1 MVMDGQRSARIF
13 ALKSGT
19 FLVSAAA
26 LSMLFTAP
34 AVAQEEEPAAGQR
47 HSQETLDEIVV
58 TARQRGETLLEV
70 PVAVTAIGAAELQQF
85 GTTDIRD
92 ISKLA
97 PSLSI
102 DRSGS
107 GNGGIVSLR
116 GVSTSSGQVGF
127 DQAVAIEV
135 DGVMVGRARILAQG
149 LFDVGQIEVLKGP
162 QALFFGKNSP
172 GGVISIKSA
181 GPTDELEGYIRSSY
195 EFVGDEALVEGAI
208 SGPLTEEIG
217 ARLALRYRDLKGYF
231 FNTSGGY
238 TDATY
243 PFAAVTPP
251 PGAGK
256 HRAGE
261 KEFVG
266 RLTLS
271 YKPVAA
277 DLDATL
283 KLSIAD
289 QSGDG
294 PAYGAQPIYCDGVSA
309 GVTYGVLDPYGE
321 CKFDKYFSRG
331 SFNPAV
337 VENMPFMKVDPYTD
351 IRMYLGGLT
360 VNYNFGDL
368 TLTSVSGYFKYTSKT
383 ADNYDA
389 TSLNQLYSAEREG
402 YRALSQ
408 ELRLLSDFDGPLNFL
423 LGAYYQDTSLDFDTS
438 VGILGLGPDAE
449 GRYHTWE
456 RSGYT
461 DGKTYS
467 VFGQLIWDVTDHVEL
482 AGGVRYTREK
492 KDSSMRHIYA
502 RPELAGTLL
511 APTTRV
517 FADRFRD
524 SNYSPE
530 VTLTYRPT
538 TDLTAYV
545 AYKTGYKSGGFGL
558 SVSLIPATIT
568 EDAITYDSEKVKG
581 FEAGLKA
588 QLFDGRL
595 TLSTALYNYK
605 YDNLQVN
612 SFNADTTSFT
622 INNAAS
628 ARVKGVEAEAQ
639 FRLNDVLRVYGA
651 VAYNH
656 ARYLDYLT
664 GCYNTQTFATGCN
677 VLVANGAD
685 GVAGTADDVF
695 GQDLTGKPL
704 SRAPDWAISAGF
716 DATVP
721 VSSAMNFVL
730 AGNARYSDSYSG
742 VENGNPRGV
751 QPSFWL
757 FDASARLASA
767 DDTWSIALIGR
778 NLGNK
783 FYSGGYLFE
792 KPGASG
798 LNQIAGTPSRGRQVL
813 VELGYNF

>member
-1 MVMDGQRSARIF
+1 MVGICREVACVRYAKHLLLSTVGLVGLTASPALAQNSDPSVIEDG
-13 ALKSGT
+13 SGDLT
-19 FLVSAAA
+19 
-26 LSMLFTAP
+26 
-34 AVAQEEEPAAGQR
+34 
-47 HSQETLDEIVV
+47 EIIV
-58 TARQRGETLLEV
+58 TARQRGETLIEV
-70 PVAVTAIGAAELQQF
+70 PVAVTAIGADELQQF

-127 DQAVAIEV
+127 DQAVAIAV

-181 GPTDELEGYIRSSY
+181 GPTDTLSGYVRTSY
-195 EFVGDEALVEGAI
+195 EFVGDEALVEGAVG
-208 SGPLTEEIG
+208 GPLSEELG
-217 ARLALRYRDLKGYF
+217 ARVALRYRNLKGYF
-231 FNTSGGY
+231 FNTSEGY

-251 PGAGK
+251 PGPGK
-256 HRAGE
+256 DRAGE
-261 KEFVG
+261 REVLG
-266 RLTLS
+266 RVTLRYEPAS
-271 YKPVAA
+271 T

-294 PAYGAQPIYCDGVSA
+294 PAYGAQPFYCDGA
-309 GVTYGVLDPYGE
+309 TTGITYGAADSYGE
-321 CKFDKYFSRG
+321 CKFDKYFSRS
-331 SFNPAV
+331 SFNPLIADT
-337 VENMPFMKVDPYTD
+337 MPMLKVDPFND
-351 IRMYLGGLT
+351 IEMYLGSLA
-360 VNYNFGDL
+360 VNYSFADL
-368 TLTSVSGYFKYTSKT
+368 TLTSVSGYFDYTSRT

-389 TSLNQLYSAEREG
+389 TSFNQLYSAEDEG
-402 YRALSQ
+402 YKAFSQ
-408 ELRLLSDFDGPLNFL
+408 EFRLLSDFAGPLNFL
-423 LGAYYQDTSLDFDTS
+423 LGLYYQDTSLDFDTS
-438 VGILGLGPDAE
+438 VGILGLGPDPE
-449 GRYHTWE
+449 GRYYSWQ
-456 RSGYT
+456 RQGYT

-467 VFGQLIWDVTDHVEL
+467 AFGQLVFDITDQLEL
-482 AGGVRYTREK
+482 AGGVRYTSEK
-492 KDSSMRHIYA
+492 KVSSMRHIYA

-511 APTTRV
+511 APTSRV
-517 FADRFRD
+517 FSDVFKD
-524 SNYSPE
+524 DNFSPE
-530 VTLTYRPT
+530 ATLSFRPNS
-538 TDLTAYV
+538 DLTAYV

-581 FEAGLKA
+581 FEIGLKS
-588 QLFDGRL
+588 QLLDRRL
-595 TLSTALYNYK
+595 TLNLAAYNYK

-628 ARVKGVEAEAQ
+628 ARVKGIEAEAQ
-639 FRLNDVLRVYGA
+639 FRVNDVLRMYAA

-656 ARYLDYLT
+656 ARYLDYVT
-664 GCYNTQTFATGCN
+664 GCYNTQGFDDGCN
-677 VLVANGAD
+677 VPVANGAD
-685 GVAGTADDVF
+685 GIAGTADDVF
-695 GQDLTGKPL
+695 GQDLTGAPL
-704 SRAPDWAISAGF
+704 SRAPDWAISTGF

-721 VSSAMNFVL
+721 LSSDFNFVL

-757 FDASARLASA
+757 FDASARLVSEA
-767 DDTWSIALIGR
+767 DGWNIGVIGR
-778 NLGNK
+778 NIGNE

-798 LNQIAGTPSRGRQVL
+798 LNQIAGTPARGRQIL
-813 VELGYNF
+813 VELGFDF